1 MAVLKPSNI
10 PWIGDIP
17 QEWRII
23 KLKYASQLKGRIGW
37 QGLTTD
43 EYRAEG
49 PYLVTGTDFDN
60 GVVNWER
67 CQHVSEERYQ
77 LDIAIQIKEDDL
89 LITKDGTIGKVAVS
103 KNCPEKVCL
112 NSGIFIIR
120 NTGDFKYN
128 SRFMYYVLQ
137 SEELQRWFS
146 ITDRGNSTIK
156 HLTQEKF
163 YNFSF
168 AYPAIDEQQAIAS
181 YLDDRCSKLDEIITE
196 AEKSIEDYKELKQA
210 VIFEAV
216 TKGLDKNAPMKD
228 SGFHWVG
235 NIPSHWKM
243 MKLKY
248 LLDKSDAGIKVGPF
262 GSSFT
267 NKTVGDG
274 DYLIYGQANVISR
287 DFSKTKNSVTADVY
301 HALSRYDVV
310 SGDICLSVI
319 GNGTIGWC
327 CTVPENI
334 KPGIM
339 DSHLMK
345 IRLNDLIINDFFELY
360 YSKHYAGV
368 CHTQMQYEKTGIAME
383 GLNTRIVKGLWMA
396 VPPIEEQH
404 KIVEK
409 MMPFIKNMDAII
421 SEKQSL
427 IEDLKAY
434 KKSLIYEVVTGKR
447 RLS

>member
-1 MAVLKPSNI
+1 MTMIESGV
-10 PWIGDIP
+10 PWIGKIPYEWMIRPVKALYSLTTGFTPSSENDSLYDDEGETWVTISDMKSDVVTDSKQKIAKSVAEQHRKDIAKAGSLLYSFKLSVGTVAFAGKDLFTNEAIAAFQP
-17 QEWRII
+17 KTDNADLRY
-23 KLKYASQLKGRIGW
+23 LKYASSLIVGNANTNIYGATIMNQKLILNAPLPLPPLEE
-37 QGLTTD
+37 Q
-43 EYRAEG
+43 RA
-49 PYLVTGTDFDN
+49 
-60 GVVNWER
+60 
-67 CQHVSEERYQ
+67 
-77 LDIAIQIKEDDL
+77 I
-89 LITKDGTIGKVAVS
+89 
-103 KNCPEKVCL
+103 
-112 NSGIFIIR
+112 
-120 NTGDFKYN
+120 YN
-128 SRFMYYVLQ
+128 
-137 SEELQRWFS
+137 
-146 ITDRGNSTIK
+146 
-156 HLTQEKF
+156 
-163 YNFSF
+163 
-168 AYPAIDEQQAIAS
+168 
-181 YLDDRCSKLDEIITE
+181 YLDDRCAKLDEIITE
-196 AEKSIEDYKELKQA
+196 AEKSIEEYKELKQA

-216 TKGLDKNAPMKD
+216 TKGLDKNVPMKG

-235 NIPSHWKM
+235 DIPSHWKM

-248 LLDKSDAGIKVGPF
+248 LLEKSDAGIKVGPF

-301 HALSRYDVV
+301 HTLSRYDVV

-345 IRLNDLIINDFFELY
+345 IRLNDLIINEFFELY

-396 VPPIEEQH
+396 VPPVEEQQE
-404 KIVEK
+404 IVEK

-447 RLS
+447 RIS